1 VDSAPN
7 PGFNPTKK
15 FRSKLQ
21 HEHMFVYSI
30 FMFSSARGQLN
41 RIETS
46 GMTRRHLVNLV
57 EELRRLKGA
66 TAALEARA
74 TAAIDA
80 LRDDGL
86 DGAGVLRVVGRMSSR
101 SAARTASTAEQL
113 ADMSRASAALESGK
127 ITSSHAA
134 SIASAAQLVST
145 GEADAALSDR
155 AANCPADTFAKECRE
170 WAARH
175 RHDSAEE
182 LHIRQRSARSVS
194 EWTDSEGMFNLR
206 ARLHPEAGAILKSR
220 LDHRTD
226 QMYNDDGGRDG
237 SPDTVRTTIQR
248 RADALLSLIGSG
260 SNTDVE
266 PASDV
271 GSTDPGSNSGRRAT
285 FSLTRHPKHQITV
298 VSDISRLRCDNPN
311 GVAEI
316 IGSPGPVP
324 QSMLERMACDATITG
339 VLFDGPGR
347 PIRVGRSVRSATSA
361 QWTALIARDK
371 GCVGCGAHVN
381 RCEAHHIKA
390 WQANGRTDI
399 NNLVLLC
406 SRCHH
411 DVHDRGTEL
420 VRIAGRWQIRLRSAG
435 HPPGPPKSQSLRP
448 PPPKLEIDQPAA
460 RDLQLAIP

>member
-1 VDSAPN
+1 
-7 PGFNPTKK
+7 
-15 FRSKLQ
+15 
-21 HEHMFVYSI
+21 
-30 FMFSSARGQLN
+30 MFSSIRGQLKSI
-41 RIETS
+41 RTTR
-46 GMTRRHLVNLV
+46 MTRLDLVGLI
-57 EELRRLKGA
+57 EDLRRLKGA

-80 LRDDGL
+80 LDDEGL

-101 SAARTASTAEQL
+101 SAARAASTAEQL
-113 ADMSRASAALESGK
+113 AEMSRAAAALESGR
-127 ITSSHAA
+127 ITSSHAE
-134 SIASAAQLVST
+134 SIASAAQLVSA

-175 RHDSAEE
+175 RRDSAEE
-182 LHIRQRSARSVS
+182 LHARQRSARSVT

-206 ARLHPEAGAILKSR
+206 ARLHPEAGALLRAR

-226 QMYNDDGGRDG
+226 QMYKDDGGRDG
-237 SPDTVRTTIQR
+237 SPDNMRTVTQR
-248 RADALLSLIGSG
+248 RADALASLIEAGSG
-260 SNTDVE
+260 GGAET
-266 PASDV
+266 PGGSDGV
-271 GSTDPGSNSGRRAT
+271 IDSAGPGTGTGRGAGI
-285 FSLTRHPKHQITV
+285 SPTRHPKHQITLV
-298 VSDISRLRCDNPN
+298 ADIGRLRAEHPE

-316 IGSPGPVP
+316 IGTPGPVP

-347 PIRVGRSVRSATSA
+347 PIHVGRSVRSATSA

-371 GCVGCGAHVN
+371 GCVGCGAHTN

-399 NNLVLLC
+399 DNLVLLC

-411 DVHDRGTEL
+411 DVHDRGL
-420 VRIAGRWQIRLRSAG
+420 KLSQIGGRWQIC
-435 HPPGPPKSQSLRP
+435 LRP
-448 PPPKLEIDQPAA
+448 PAGSRQSQSVSRRPSAIESSPSVVPPSAP
-460 RDLQLAIP
+460 DLQLAIP